1 MGRTLVLEFKSF
13 KFENKIK
20 SMTFPHYLFNKNQ
33 FIKYGIIL
41 LNQAWPV
48 EATRLMGLRLQNMR
62 DRRKDKGVKICPQ
75 VNMSEVAFLEP
86 LEEEK
91 DEDDDT

>member
-13 KFENKIK
+13 KFVNSIK
-20 SMTFPHYLFNKNQ
+20 SMTFPHYLFQKNQ

-48 EATRLMGLRLQNMR
+48 AATRLMGLRL
-62 DRRKDKGVKICPQ
+62 
-75 VNMSEVAFLEP
+75 
-86 LEEEK
+86 
-91 DEDDDT
+91 